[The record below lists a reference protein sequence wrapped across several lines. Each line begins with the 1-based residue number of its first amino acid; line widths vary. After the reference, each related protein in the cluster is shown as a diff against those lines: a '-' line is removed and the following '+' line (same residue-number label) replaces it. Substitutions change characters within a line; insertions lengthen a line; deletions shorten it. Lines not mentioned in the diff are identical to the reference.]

1 VNDQHGD
8 GPKAAAET
16 QWTDEASRA
25 YKARAEVLTQRL
37 ASHVRLTAARHGRQR
52 ELEAYIASAE
62 QVQEALNAFAE
73 SEFDWCGSFPV
84 RTSGSLDDDWDEDVD
99 EGLPTDEAPVASVL
113 GRWDYVVTDA
123 AALMDGGRSA
133 YLRTWPKDTVDD
145 ANVRVTSVE
154 SAMGESC
161 IPRACVSSTR
171 RRVCGRSP
179 RLWSWSAMTAQMD
192 DSSPVGPMPRP

>member
-1 VNDQHGD
+1 
-8 GPKAAAET
+8 
-16 QWTDEASRA
+16 
-25 YKARAEVLTQRL
+25 LTQRL

-73 SEFDWCGSFPV
+73 SEFGWCGSFPV

-99 EGLPTDEAPVASVL
+99 EGLPTDEAPVVSVL

-123 AALMDGGRSA
+123 AALMDEGRSA

-154 SAMGESC
+154 SAMGEILHSASLRELDEA
-161 IPRACVSSTR
+161 PGLRPVSSSLELVRHDGTD
-171 RRVCGRSP
+171 G
-179 RLWSWSAMTAQMD
+179 
-192 DSSPVGPMPRP
+192 